1 MDKSKKSGTGNNEI
15 LDLIWSDFE
24 RTGQIS
30 YYLLY
35 KKLTEK

>member
-1 MDKSKKSGTGNNEI
+1 MDEFNKNEPK
-15 LDLIWSDFE
+15 DVAWAMFE
-24 RTGQIS
+24 RTGDIN